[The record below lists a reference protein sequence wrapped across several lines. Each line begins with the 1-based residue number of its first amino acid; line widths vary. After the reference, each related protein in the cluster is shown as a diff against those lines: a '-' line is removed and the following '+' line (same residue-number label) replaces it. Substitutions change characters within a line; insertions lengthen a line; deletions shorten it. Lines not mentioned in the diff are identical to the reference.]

1 MRAEAR
7 RVCLGAAALA
17 ASLATSLVGA
27 GHARTQRAEPGQLVT
42 LRGDL
47 GSPTAIDLGGPR
59 RDGVIA
65 RTFAGERHEVVE
77 RLPLPGRRS
86 TAPVEWLE
94 GRIAVSTGEGVT
106 VRMPDGHTHDV
117 TLGPTPTRP
126 IVLPSNDLFVITN
139 DGRAVT
145 IAPDLT
151 IRAEA
156 RGIMPGGALALA
168 DGSVVIATRSRS
180 VVRLDAALRTV
191 FSTSLSGTVTAGV
204 AQPAALLSPT
214 RIVVAVGERL
224 YVLDLAGSILSS
236 TDVGDRIIAAPVVDR
251 DGHVHVLVQAGQI
264 VVVDHGRHVRARITL
279 EGRGFDANAVL
290 ARDGDG
296 SYRLAIPA
304 IGVLALEPDG
314 TTRWSVATDAPFHG
328 PLAIDA
334 AHTTLAFDRRGRLGV
349 ISVGGELR
357 ERIDLGGIANGFPMI
372 ASDGTL
378 WASTDASQ
386 LVHVAVA
393 TRPDP

>member
-1 MRAEAR
+1 
-7 RVCLGAAALA
+7 
-17 ASLATSLVGA
+17 
-27 GHARTQRAEPGQLVT
+27 
-42 LRGDL
+42 
-47 GSPTAIDLGGPR
+47 
-59 RDGVIA
+59 
-65 RTFAGERHEVVE
+65 
-77 RLPLPGRRS
+77 
-86 TAPVEWLE
+86 
-94 GRIAVSTGEGVT
+94 
-106 VRMPDGHTHDV
+106 
-117 TLGPTPTRP
+117 
-126 IVLPSNDLFVITN
+126 
-139 DGRAVT
+139 
-145 IAPDLT
+145 
-151 IRAEA
+151 
-156 RGIMPGGALALA
+156 
-168 DGSVVIATRSRS
+168 
-180 VVRLDAALRTV
+180 
-191 FSTSLSGTVTAGV
+191 
-204 AQPAALLSPT
+204 
-214 RIVVAVGERL
+214 
-224 YVLDLAGSILSS
+224 
-236 TDVGDRIIAAPVVDR
+236 
-251 DGHVHVLVQAGQI
+251 VLVQAGQI